1 MHSAKGVRPTCAPR
15 FGNTVDTDLWSEIQK
30 AAGKPILQIEHDVT
44 RQEGVPLIRV
54 ASGGGGV
61 LLDEGRF
68 AADPATI
75 TGAKPQSWLL
85 PIAVQGLSGGTAET
99 GLLKG
104 PTRFAVAPPALI
116 NAGQKTYGRVLYPAR
131 AAAALSAAMPKLAA
145 ADQYGLLNDTAAL
158 GFAGYQSA
166 SDMLALMAAL
176 PADADPIVWQRVL
189 TLFGSD

>member
-1 MHSAKGVRPTCAPR
+1 M
-15 FGNTVDTDLWSEIQK
+15 
-30 AAGKPILQIEHDVT
+30 
-44 RQEGVPLIRV
+44 
-54 ASGGGGV
+54 
-61 LLDEGRF
+61 LLSEGRF

-75 TGAKPQSWLL
+75 AGAKPQSWLL
-85 PIAVQGLSGGTAET
+85 PIAVQSLSGGTAET

-104 PTRFAVAPPALI
+104 PHALCGGTAALV
-116 NAGQKTYGRVLYPAR
+116 NAGQKTYGRVLYPAG

-166 SDMLALMAAL
+166 SDMLALIAAL

-189 TLFGSD
+189 TLAGRIDGHYADRARQRLPFAPMR